1 VQTRE
6 GINLMRGG
14 CLLSTLAI
22 FLDGFFFAF
31 LFAPLLFADTAF
43 AEQSKQ
49 FQGSLLCGQ
58 DVYSVE
64 TYKASYHKPGEMGVL
79 FLCTD
84 SNGKETDV
92 TGGFII
98 IVMVAFLVPFF
109 AIMFLVMRGSSK
121 LAKSMAVGQGVVGQL
136 SPQDHEKLKRFGLG
150 EVVEQLNA
158 ISFNASTGDKSLA
171 EQLQEA
177 QDAYDKHLISR
188 EEYDQLR
195 QRIINNAVE

>member
-1 VQTRE
+1 
-6 GINLMRGG
+6 MRGG
-14 CLLSTLAI
+14 CLLSTIAI
-22 FLDGFFFAF
+22 FLDGFFFVF

-43 AEQSKQ
+43 AEQSEK
-49 FQGSLLCGQ
+49 FQGALLCGN
-58 DVYSVE
+58 DTFSVE
-64 TYKASYHKPGEMGVL
+64 TFKASYHEPGEMGVL

-98 IVMVAFLVPFF
+98 IVMVAFIVPFLL
-109 AIMFLVMRGSSK
+109 IMVLATRGTSK
-121 LAKSMAVGQGVVGQL
+121 LAQSMVVNQGVVGQL
-136 SPQDHEKLKRFGLG
+136 SAQDHEKLKRFGLG
-150 EVVEQLNA
+150 EMVEQLNA
-158 ISFNASTGDKSLA
+158 ISFDNMPNGDKSLA